1 MPLRHKS
8 AQKRARQTIK
18 RTDRNKFY
26 KAKVRTAVKN
36 LLSARDKETAQ
47 KQLKTTVS
55 ILDKVAGK
63 GIIHK
68 NAAANRKSKLTRH
81 VNKLK

>member
-36 LLSARDKETAQ
+36 LLSAKDKETAQ
-47 KQLKTTVS
+47 KQLKSTVS